1 MYRRVLLPIFYKIV
15 YGISTCI
22 RNRVSGIGYEHNCK
36 ILDIEDYHKKIRL
49 KTIYCVNYH
58 DKVVLRIS

>member
-1 MYRRVLLPIFYKIV
+1 MYRRVLLPIFYTIV

-22 RNRVSGIGYEHNCK
+22 ATRVSGIGYEHSCK
-36 ILDIEDYHKKIRL
+36 ILDIEDYQKLML
-49 KTIYCVNYH
+49 KTIYCINY